1 MNLSNKHCNY
11 LIDISETKNWKTYDT
26 KVHRYQVTNF
36 ELDNEIKDII
46 VSYCKD
52 ILKLEISTVNV
63 GIIKY
68 EKDSFFGR
76 HQDRLSESEF
86 NKDFLYNINVRLND
100 DYKGG
105 EFYLNDS
112 PYHKPVG
119 EIYHYKSSQYHEVK
133 KITEGVRYTAIF
145 YIRERDVIKDLNN
158 KNLL

>member
-1 MNLSNKHCNY
+1 MNLSDKWCRY
-11 LIDISETKNWKTYDT
+11 LIDIAETKNWKTHNT
-26 KVHRYQVTNF
+26 KTYHYQVAHF

-68 EKDSFFGR
+68 EKDSYFAR
-76 HQDRLSESEF
+76 HQDRLSQSKF

-112 PYHKPVG
+112 LYHKPVG